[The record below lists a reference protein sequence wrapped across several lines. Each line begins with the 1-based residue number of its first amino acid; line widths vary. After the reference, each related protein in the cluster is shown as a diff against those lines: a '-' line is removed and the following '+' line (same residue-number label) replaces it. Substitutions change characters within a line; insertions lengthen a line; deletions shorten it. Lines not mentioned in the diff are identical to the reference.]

1 MKTLQ
6 TIRWAL
12 ALCMAMMLTIP
23 ALAKPGDDRDG
34 RDDGDKSR
42 VRIIIEKDNNQDDAR
57 VYQNWYGNQVAGY
70 NEIDQLTGERVGD
83 LLQLV
88 TDVTRD
94 SVTVADRA
102 YGRHTV
108 MLAPQTAI
116 VFTKQAGNGGWDR
129 GNGNDRG
136 NRGNGYGRD
145 NDRNRPNDVTRYL
158 TPGDLVIVNGFLRSN
173 GAFVAS
179 NIRVMG
185 RAWGNTTSY
194 DDYRPTYGQ
203 RGFGDISSVDFRY
216 GRIEINTNAGKRVL
230 YLAKGGEILVNG
242 QKQTLQFL
250 RRGDRIVYY
259 YRDTNRT
266 TIEAYRIVVMQK
278 DDCYPE
284 DTRPHRCDP
293 DYRDGGNNPA
303 PNMPM
308 LEGRLECIST
318 GVLFNK
324 LTLDPNYGKSV
335 TVYVPK
341 TVDAVDERGNTISLL
356 NLRQGERLQV
366 YYTDIAGGFIA
377 QQIRVK

>member
-6 TIRWAL
+6 TVRWAL
-12 ALCMAMMLTIP
+12 AMLIALFLTIP
-23 ALAKPGDDRDG
+23 ALAKPGDGPDG
-34 RDDGDKSR
+34 RGENDKTR
-42 VRIIIEKDNNQDDAR
+42 VRIIIENDNNQDDVR

-102 YGRHTV
+102 YGRHT
-108 MLAPQTAI
+108 MLLAPQTAI
-116 VFTKQAGNGGWDR
+116 VFTKQTGNGGWDH
-129 GNGNDRG
+129 GNGNDRNG
-136 NRGNGYGRD
+136 NNRWDRG
-145 NDRNRPNDVTRYL
+145 NDRNRPSDVTRYL
-158 TPGDLVIVNGFLRSN
+158 TAGDLVIVNGFLRSN

-185 RAWGNTTSY
+185 RAWGNGGCN
-194 DDYRPTYGQ
+194 DDYQPTYGQ
-203 RGFGDISSVDFRY
+203 RGFGEINSVDYRY
-216 GRIEINTNAGKRVL
+216 GRIEVNTNAGRRAL

-242 QKQTLQFL
+242 QKQTLQYL

-259 YRDTNRT
+259 FRDTNRT
-266 TIEAYRIVVMQK
+266 TVEAYRIMVLQK
-278 DDCYPE
+278 DDGYP
-284 DTRPHRCDP
+284 DGDRPHRCDP

-308 LEGRLECIST
+308 LEGRLECLST

-324 LTLDPNYGKSV
+324 LTLTPNYGKSV

-341 TVDAVDERGNTISLL
+341 TVDAVDEDGDTISLL

-366 YYTDIAGGFIA
+366 YYTDVAGAFIA
-377 QQIRVK
+377 QQIRVR